1 MMAGDEEKW
10 IENQVPNSL
19 DGGRVWWWWGGAG
32 NWIASASKEE
42 F

>member
-10 IENQVPNSL
+10 IVNQVPKSL
-19 DGGRVWWWWGGAG
+19 DGGRVWWWGGAG

>member
-10 IENQVPNSL
+10 TVNQARKSL
-19 DGGRVWWWWGGAG
+19 DGGRVWWGGG

>member
-1 MMAGDEEKW
+1 MVEGC
-10 IENQVPNSL
+10 
-19 DGGRVWWWWGGAG
+19 GGGGGGGGG